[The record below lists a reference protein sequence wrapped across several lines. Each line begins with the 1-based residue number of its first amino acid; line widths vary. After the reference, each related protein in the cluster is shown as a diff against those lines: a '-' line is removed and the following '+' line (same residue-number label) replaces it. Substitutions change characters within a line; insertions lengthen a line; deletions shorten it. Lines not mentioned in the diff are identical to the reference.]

1 MKSKRSKN
9 KIREIAQQ
17 EGLDIRQVED
27 IVNAPFRFTSKI
39 MKEGDI
45 EKVEFSNVRI
55 FRFGIFLVKQGRKKR
70 FIEKGLTKKR
80 QQQKKN
86 EKINR
91 NKKQRSD
98 NFPGSSYDQAV
109 QEAVDEGPD
118 SEEG

>member
-86 EKINR
+86 EKLNR
-91 NKKQRSD
+91 NKEQRSD
-98 NFPGSSYDQAV
+98 NFPGSSYDQGV